1 MKPLT
6 LSALVLVAL
15 ASGAC
20 RQGTSPVAEVDIRPS
35 QIQLAWPEY
44 REIEIVVRPL
54 AALPKGVTRPTVF
67 LHLLDEPGSVVRTF
81 DHPLP
86 EDWKPGRTIRYR
98 VPIYQS
104 ALAEPLAPG
113 RYLLSIGIY
122 GSAGRRFPL
131 KTTGPAIAR
140 QEYQVATVDVPQAR
154 DDGPQAHFSETW
166 MPPEA
171 GTDRQVL
178 VRRTLRGGAP
188 GTIQFGPVT
197 GPGRILVG
205 VLVPWSSTS
214 EARLELDPGA
224 TQPKVRVASSCA
236 SEQAEVTGS
245 GEFDLDLTV
254 PADASHVTCELT
266 VEPNFKLTTRGR
278 TESTSAR
285 LELLAWSPGP
295 VEKTTD

>member
-6 LSALVLVAL
+6 ISALVLLAL

-20 RQGTSPVAEVDIRPS
+20 RKATSPVADVDVHPS
-35 QIQLAWPEY
+35 QLRLAWPEY
-44 REIEIVVRPL
+44 REIDLAVRPL
-54 AALPKGVTRPTVF
+54 AALPGGATRPTVF

-86 EDWKPGRTIRYR
+86 EDWKPGKKIEYR

-104 ALAEPLAPG
+104 ALAEPLASG

-122 GSAGRRFPL
+122 DASGRRFAL
-131 KTTGPAIAR
+131 RTGGREIAR
-140 QEYQVATVDVPQAR
+140 REYQIATVEVPPAAENGPQAR
-154 DDGPQAHFSETW
+154 FSETW

-188 GTIQFGPVT
+188 GTIQFGPVN
-197 GPGRILVG
+197 GPGRILIG
-205 VLVPWSSTS
+205 LLVPWSSTS
-214 EARLELDPGA
+214 EARLELASGA
-224 TQPKVRVASSCA
+224 SQPKVRVTSSCA
-236 SEQAEVTGS
+236 SEQAEVSGS
-245 GEFDLDLTV
+245 GEFDLDLSV
-254 PADASHVTCELT
+254 PPDAAHVTCELN
-266 VEPNFKLTTRGR
+266 VDPNFKLTTAGR
-278 TESTSAR
+278 AESTSVR

-295 VEKTTD
+295 VEKTAH